1 MLARTALARL
11 RAKVPSAAARDV
23 AQLSRQLQT
32 AIARANS
39 TNNAAALAPLT
50 LAQFQRIRS
59 YATATKTGAAKKAP
73 VKKTTATKK
82 PAPKKPA
89 PKKTATT
96 KKAAPKKKPA
106 AKKKKAAARPKKE
119 LTDEQKER
127 LAERKEKRKEL
138 RAVQKKKDDLKE
150 LKAIALE
157 EPKQKPATAFQI
169 LMAETVQKDL
179 KGTKGGEGIGPIA
192 KAVSERYKNLSPAEL
207 EHYNH
212 LANQAAEENK
222 KAFQKWLRSFT
233 PLEIKQAN
241 NARRLLRTKVPSYRK
256 GQIQDDRL
264 VKQPLTPF
272 IYFFKERYST
282 GDFKNMPINEA
293 AKLVSQ
299 EWKALGSSDKQKYT
313 EVAEKD
319 IQRYAREYKSTYGEE
334 APFITKAAAQASA

>member
-1 MLARTALARL
+1 MKACFWLSHDGAARRSNCCSIDATGLARQVLSLALAAHNTPPYTSSQAPPAISHCNRKPLGSPASIASHPLSFSRDKHPHFAANMLARTALARL

-207 EHYNH
+207 EVGG
-212 LANQAAEENK
+212 
-222 KAFQKWLRSFT
+222 
-233 PLEIKQAN
+233 PLCS
-241 NARRLLRTKVPSYRK
+241 LL
-256 GQIQDDRL
+256 
-264 VKQPLTPF
+264 
-272 IYFFKERYST
+272 FFDT
-282 GDFKNMPINEA
+282 
-293 AKLVSQ
+293 
-299 EWKALGSSDKQKYT
+299 
-313 EVAEKD
+313 
-319 IQRYAREYKSTYGEE
+319 
-334 APFITKAAAQASA
+334 

>member
-39 TNNAAALAPLT
+39 TNNAAALASLT
-50 LAQFQRIRS
+50 LARFQRIRS
-59 YATATKTGAAKKAP
+59 YATATKTAAAKKAP

-89 PKKTATT
+89 PT

-106 AKKKKAAARPKKE
+106 AKKKKAAAKPKKE

-207 EHYNH
+207 EVGG
-212 LANQAAEENK
+212 
-222 KAFQKWLRSFT
+222 
-233 PLEIKQAN
+233 PLCS
-241 NARRLLRTKVPSYRK
+241 LL
-256 GQIQDDRL
+256 
-264 VKQPLTPF
+264 
-272 IYFFKERYST
+272 FFDT
-282 GDFKNMPINEA
+282 
-293 AKLVSQ
+293 
-299 EWKALGSSDKQKYT
+299 
-313 EVAEKD
+313 
-319 IQRYAREYKSTYGEE
+319 
-334 APFITKAAAQASA
+334 